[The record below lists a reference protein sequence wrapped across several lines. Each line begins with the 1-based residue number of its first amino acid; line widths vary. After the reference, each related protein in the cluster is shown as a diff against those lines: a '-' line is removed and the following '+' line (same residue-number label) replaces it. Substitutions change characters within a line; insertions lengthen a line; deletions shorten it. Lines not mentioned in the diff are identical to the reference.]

1 MSPAL
6 SSLSDWWS
14 LAAAPPPPVAV
25 ALAARRISA
34 AALEIRGGAPTVVAH
49 ASEPLPE
56 GALVASLTA
65 ENLRDRAAVA
75 GALGR
80 VLDKVGRP
88 RRIGLIVPDPVARVS
103 LIRFE
108 QVPAETSDLDQV
120 VRWQVRKSAP
130 FPIES
135 AQVSYFAGERTAGGQ
150 EFVVSLARQDVIREY
165 EGLCEAAGTQ
175 AGIVDISTFNV
186 VNAVLASGPVPTG
199 DWLLVNVAADYASM
213 AILRGPHLIFL
224 RTRGADA
231 EETLADLVHQS
242 AMYYADRLGGTGFGR
257 VLLSGASAAGER
269 QAAEV
274 DEIRRMLDQRV
285 GVSVETVDARAGAAL
300 TDRISA
306 SPALLDTLAPL
317 VGLLLR
323 GQAA

>member
-1 MSPAL
+1 MSPPL

-25 ALAARRISA
+25 ELATRRISA

-49 ASEPLPE
+49 ASEPLQE

-103 LIRFE
+103 LVRFE
-108 QVPAETSDLDQV
+108 QVPADTRDLDQLI
-120 VRWQVRKSAP
+120 RWQVRKSAP

-135 AQVSYFAGERTAGGQ
+135 AQVSYFAGEHTSGGQ

-165 EGLCEAAGTQ
+165 EGLCESAGTQ

-186 VNAVLASGPVPTG
+186 VNAVLASGPVPEG

-242 AMYYADRLGGTGFGR
+242 AMYYADRLAGTGFGR
-257 VLLSGASAAGER
+257 VLLSGASTAGER

>member
-1 MSPAL
+1 MS
-6 SSLSDWWS
+6 SWSEWWS
-14 LAAAPPPPVAV
+14 LSAAPAPPVAV
-25 ALAARRISA
+25 ELAAHRISA
-34 AALEIRGGAPTVVAH
+34 AGLETRAGVPTVVAH
-49 ASEPLPE
+49 ASEPLPP
-56 GALVASLTA
+56 GALVAGLSG
-65 ENLRDRAAVA
+65 ENLRERAVIA

-88 RRIGLIVPDPVARVS
+88 RRIGLIVPDPVAKVS
-103 LIRFE
+103 LVRFA
-108 QVPAETSDLDQV
+108 QVPSDPHDLEQV

-135 AQVSYFAGERTAGGQ
+135 AQVSYFAGERTAEGQ
-150 EFVVSLARQDVIREY
+150 EFVVSLARREVIREY
-165 EGLCEAAGTQ
+165 EDLCDSAGTQ
-175 AGIVDISTFNV
+175 AGIVDLSTFNV
-186 VNAVLASGPVPTG
+186 VNSVLASGPATG

-213 AILRGPHLIFL
+213 AILRGEHLIFF

-231 EETLADLVHQS
+231 EETLGDLGHQT

-257 VLLSGASAAGER
+257 VLLSGSSAAGNGQITDME
-269 QAAEV
+269 Q
-274 DEIRRMLDQRV
+274 IRRLLDQSV
-285 GVSVETVDARAGAAL
+285 GVTVETVDGRAGASL

-317 VGLLLR
+317 VGLLRR

>member
-1 MSPAL
+1 M
-6 SSLSDWWS
+6 S
-14 LAAAPPPPVAV
+14 LAGFFQAPPPDVAIEIDHGHV
-25 ALAARRISA
+25 GAARLIW
-34 AALEIRGGAPTVVAH
+34 RGAEAVIAAH
-49 ASEPLPE
+49 ATEPLPS
-56 GALVASLTA
+56 GAVVPSLATLNMPDVPVVAQAIRRVLAQLGAKATRVALVIPDT
-65 ENLRDRAAVA
+65 VA
-75 GALGR
+75 
-80 VLDKVGRP
+80 K
-88 RRIGLIVPDPVARVS
+88 VS
-103 LIRFE
+103 LLKLE
-108 QVPAETSDLDQV
+108 NVPAKAADLQEI

-135 AQVSYFAGERTAGGQ
+135 AQVSYFAGERTAAGQ

-165 EGLCEAAGTQ
+165 EGLCEEAGTQ

-186 VNAVLASGPVPTG
+186 VNAVLASGPVPAD

-257 VLLSGASAAGER
+257 VLLSGASTAGER
-269 QAAEV
+269 HAAEV
-274 DEIRRMLDQRV
+274 DAIRRMLDQRV

>member
-1 MSPAL
+1 MSPTL

-25 ALAARRISA
+25 ELAARRISA

-49 ASEPLPE
+49 ASEPLQE
-56 GALVASLTA
+56 GALVASLTT

-103 LIRFE
+103 LVRFE
-108 QVPAETSDLDQV
+108 HVPAETRDLDQLI
-120 VRWQVRKSAP
+120 RWQVRKSAP

-135 AQVSYFAGERTAGGQ
+135 AQVSYFAGEHTSGGQ

-165 EGLCEAAGTQ
+165 EGLCESAGTQ

-186 VNAVLASGPVPTG
+186 VNAVLASGPVPDG

-242 AMYYADRLGGTGFGR
+242 AMYYADRLAGTGFGR
-257 VLLSGASAAGER
+257 VLLSGASTAGER